1 MAIGDFTVNMG
12 QGLIQWQSLAFE
24 KSPEVMAIK
33 RQAPVLVPYRSAGE
47 FYFNRGIGITLQAG
61 KLETTLFASYKK
73 ISGNMVK
80 DTPVHFTSMLTSGY
94 YRTSSEIAD
103 RNRIALTSFGGN
115 ISYQLSSLKLGFNTV
130 LHHFDIPLQKRD
142 EPYNLYA
149 ISGKKIFNSS
159 IDYSYTYKNLHLFGE
174 FASDQ
179 NFHKAFVNGALI
191 SVDPKV
197 DLSIF
202 YRNIQKQY
210 KSLFGNAFTENT
222 TPVNE
227 KGIYAG
233 VLIRPTPGWQLNA
246 YADVFHFPWIKYLVN
261 APTRGYDYLAQL
273 NYQPNKR
280 FGVYVRFRNQNKPTD
295 SSGNGM
301 IYFPQNQ
308 MKQNFRIHLF
318 QQLTTKFSVNSRA
331 EVIWFNHQLK
341 SSEQGFLSYV
351 EGRYDWK
358 RFSANLRLQYF
369 ETNGYDSRVYVYES
383 DVLYSYSI
391 PAFYDKGFRSSDQNF
406 HKAFV
411 NGALISVDPKVDLSI
426 FYRNIQKQYKSLF
439 GNAFTENTTPVNE
452 KGIYAGVLIR
462 PTPGWQL
469 NAYADVFHF
478 PWIKYL
484 VNAPT
489 RGYDYLAQL
498 NYQPNKRFGVYV
510 RFRNQNKPTDSSGNG
525 MIYFPQNQMKQNFRI
540 HLFQQLTTKF
550 SVNSRAEV
558 IWFNHQL
565 KSSEQGFLSYVE
577 GRYDWKRFSANLR
590 LQYFETNGYD
600 SRVYVYE
607 SDVLYSYS
615 IPAFYDKGFR
625 YYFNIHG
632 HLTNKLQCWLRLA
645 QTVYTNKKIFGS
657 GLDEIIGNRKSE
669 AKAQFLYIF

>member
-1 MAIGDFTVNMG
+1 MTRFLFISLLSLFVTTCFSQELPPITQQQLENLAETDDDESKDDDFLQQLAYFRKHPINLNTTTIEELQAIRFLNDLQIASLFRYRKLLGNLIDIHELQAIPGWNPVTIKKILPYVTVGNAVSITENFLSRFRNGDNRILFRISRVLEKSKGYNTNLNTHYLGDRNHLMFRYRYQYKDLLYFGLTSDKDAGEQFFRGQLKGFDFYSFHFFVRRLGIIKSMAIGDFTVNMG

-391 PAFYDKGFRSSDQNF
+391 PAFYDKGFR
-406 HKAFV
+406 
-411 NGALISVDPKVDLSI
+411 
-426 FYRNIQKQYKSLF
+426 
-439 GNAFTENTTPVNE
+439 
-452 KGIYAGVLIR
+452 
-462 PTPGWQL
+462 
-469 NAYADVFHF
+469 
-478 PWIKYL
+478 
-484 VNAPT
+484 
-489 RGYDYLAQL
+489 
-498 NYQPNKRFGVYV
+498 
-510 RFRNQNKPTDSSGNG
+510 
-525 MIYFPQNQMKQNFRI
+525 
-540 HLFQQLTTKF
+540 
-550 SVNSRAEV
+550 
-558 IWFNHQL
+558 
-565 KSSEQGFLSYVE
+565 
-577 GRYDWKRFSANLR
+577 
-590 LQYFETNGYD
+590 
-600 SRVYVYE
+600 
-607 SDVLYSYS
+607 
-615 IPAFYDKGFR
+615 